1 MGFEPTPLRTGA
13 LSQRLRPLGQT
24 VLLVRPFCCM
34 EEKKGERSELGPSPT
49 CPVCAAKLDV
59 VGACFAHDH
68 CPPRSTA
75 NWSPDSTAES
85 DFDLLKLSQCFF
97 PVYV

>member
-34 EEKKGERSELGPSPT
+34 GEKIGERSELGPSPT

-68 CPPRSTA
+68 CPLRSTA
-75 NWSPDSTAES
+75 NWSPDSTAAS
-85 DFDLLKLSQCFF
+85 DVGLGELWHCLF
-97 PVYV
+97 PVHI